1 MENPLFSVK
10 NISFRYDHHTAID
23 NITFTV
29 NHGEFIGIIGPN
41 GAGKST
47 IIRLLAGFMKPNEG
61 FIVFS
66 GRNLQ
71 EYERRELAKNIAT
84 LPQATDT
91 PFSFTVEELILMGR
105 YPHAQKSFRYEKKEE
120 EFARYVM
127 ETMEISHLHG
137 RGIDT
142 LSEGERQKVYLSQ
155 CLAQDPKA
163 LLLDEPV
170 SHLDIRH
177 QIQTFDV
184 LEKLHN
190 EGMTIIVVLH
200 DLNIASEFCSRLILV
215 SNGRIHAD
223 GNPKSV
229 LTFQNIEKVYDT
241 VVIVK
246 ENPLSGKPFVV
257 PVSKKYLEKK
267 SE

>member
-1 MENPLFSVK
+1 MMETSLFSASHVVFCY
-10 NISFRYDHHTAID
+10 SHTTAID
-23 NITFTV
+23 DITFTV
-29 NHGEFIGIIGPN
+29 DQGEFVGVIGPN

-47 IIRLLAGFMKPNEG
+47 IIRLLAGFLRPNKG
-61 FIVFS
+61 FVAFS
-66 GRNLQ
+66 GRNLD
-71 EYERRELAKNIAT
+71 EYDRRELAQNIAT

-91 PFSFTVEELILMGR
+91 PFSFTVEEFILMGR
-105 YPHAQKSFRYEKKEE
+105 YPHAQKGFLYEKKEE
-120 EFARYVM
+120 EFVVDIM
-127 ETMEISHLHG
+127 ETMEISRLHG
-137 RGIDT
+137 RRIDN
-142 LSEGERQKVYLSQ
+142 LSEGERQKVFLSQ

-190 EGMTIIVVLH
+190 EGLTIIMVLH
-200 DLNIASEFCSRLILV
+200 DLNLASEFCSRVILL
-215 SNGRIHAD
+215 SKGKIHSD
-223 GNPKSV
+223 GDPRSV

-246 ENPLSGKPFVV
+246 ENPLSGKPFIV
-257 PVSKKYLEKK
+257 PVSKKYLKK
-267 SE
+267 Q